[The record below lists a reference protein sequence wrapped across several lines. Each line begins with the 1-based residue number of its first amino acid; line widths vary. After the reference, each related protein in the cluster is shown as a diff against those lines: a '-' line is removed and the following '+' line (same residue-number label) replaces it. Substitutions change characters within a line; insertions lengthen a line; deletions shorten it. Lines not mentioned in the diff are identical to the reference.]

1 MKKGETFSC
10 IRQRLAYYGGVM
22 KTQTAKTI
30 SLDSG
35 LEITTYRNS
44 KTGDTLCVHHND
56 CGAYYGE
63 LVQASDPR
71 KTKQRVTTQQVNEL
85 ISYWHYEFGG
95 CSID

>member
-1 MKKGETFSC
+1 
-10 IRQRLAYYGGVM
+10 M

-35 LEITTYRNS
+35 LEITTYRNP
-44 KTGDTLCVHHND
+44 KTDDVLRVHHND

-71 KTKQRVTTQQVNEL
+71 KTKQRVTVQQANEL
-85 ISYWHYEFGG
+85 ITYWHYEFGG
-95 CSID
+95 CCID

>member
-1 MKKGETFSC
+1 MHDE
-10 IRQRLAYYGGVM
+10 GVM

-35 LEITTYRNS
+35 LEITTYRNN
-44 KTGDTLCVHHND
+44 KTDDVLRVHHDD

-71 KTKQRVTTQQVNEL
+71 QAKQRATVQQVNAL
-85 ISYWHYEFGG
+85 LSYWHDFGG
-95 CSID
+95 CAVE